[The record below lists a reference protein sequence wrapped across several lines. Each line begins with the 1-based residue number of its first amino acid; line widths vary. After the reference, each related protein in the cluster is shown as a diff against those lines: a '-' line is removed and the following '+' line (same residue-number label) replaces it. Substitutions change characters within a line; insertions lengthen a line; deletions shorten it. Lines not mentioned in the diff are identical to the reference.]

1 MSDPRRI
8 GVLTFHRSINY
19 GSYWQARALVEGLS
33 RGGDHV
39 ELLDH
44 DSPAIRRAELHCA
57 FQPLLPVRSPRS
69 DFPAYAQK
77 VRSFADAVDRL
88 PRSPCFD
95 LDQPEGIGGYDVL
108 VVGSDEV
115 WNFHHPWF
123 GGKPLFFGDG
133 LQTGR
138 MVSYA
143 ASFGNY
149 DAQASLDSYWTEKLA
164 RFAALSVRD
173 DNSRRAIEAS
183 LGVTPALVLDPVLQF
198 SGALPEPAADRN
210 ELIVYGHSFPA
221 WFGDAVRRWAER
233 AGCPVVSLGYRNDW
247 ADEQVIAID
256 PVSFAARIG
265 GARAVA
271 TNFFH
276 GCAFALAYRRPL
288 ATLPSAYRLN
298 KVTSLLDTL
307 RAGDRLVPPDVSNG
321 QMDAL
326 LGTPPGG
333 ATMAALDDLRICSA
347 HFLDQALAA

>member
-19 GSYWQARALVEGLS
+19 GSYWQARALVEGLGRS
-33 RGGDHV
+33 GDHV

-44 DSPAIRRAELHCA
+44 DSPAIRRAELRCA

-88 PRSPCFD
+88 PRSSCFD

-133 LQTGR
+133 LQAGR
-138 MVSYA
+138 LVSYA

-149 DAQASLDSYWTEKLA
+149 DAQASLDSCWTEKLA

-183 LGVTPALVLDPVLQF
+183 LGVTPALALDPILQF

-233 AGCPVVSLGYRNDW
+233 AECPIVSLGYRNDW

-288 ATLPSAYRLN
+288 AAVPSSYRLN

-307 RAGDRLVPPDVSNG
+307 RAGDRLVPSEVADG
-321 QMDAL
+321 QMDVL
-326 LGTPPGG
+326 LGTPPSE
-333 ATMAALDDLRICSA
+333 ATMEALGEFRVGSA
-347 HFLDQALAA
+347 HFLDEALAA

>member
-1 MSDPRRI
+1 VSDRRRI

-19 GSYWQARALVEGLS
+19 GSYWQARALVEGLG
-33 RGGDHV
+33 RGGDDV

-44 DSPAIRRAELHCA
+44 DSPAIRRAELRCA
-57 FQPLLPVRSPRS
+57 FQPLLPARSPRS

-77 VRSFADAVDRL
+77 VRSFVDAVDRL
-88 PRSPCFD
+88 PRSQCFD
-95 LDQPEGIGGYDVL
+95 LDRPDGVGGYDVV

-115 WNFHHPWF
+115 WNFHHPWL

-133 LQTGR
+133 VQAERIL
-138 MVSYA
+138 SYA

-149 DAQASLDSYWTEKLA
+149 DAQAGIDGYWAEKLT

-173 DNSRRAIEAS
+173 ENSRRAIETS
-183 LGVTPALVLDPVLQF
+183 LGTSPALVLDPVLQF
-198 SGALPEPAADRN
+198 AGALPAPAADRD

-221 WFGDAVRRWAER
+221 WFGDAVGRWAER
-233 AGCPVVSLGYRNDW
+233 AGCSVVSLGYRNDW

-256 PVSFAARIG
+256 PVAFAARIG

-276 GCAFALAYRRPL
+276 GCAFAMAYRRPL
-288 ATLPSAYRLN
+288 AAVPSSYRLN

-307 RAGDRLVPPDVSNG
+307 RAGDRLVPPEVSNG
-321 QMDAL
+321 EMDAL
-326 LGTPPGG
+326 LGAPPSD
-333 ATMAALDDLRICSA
+333 ATMEALDELRIRSA
-347 HFLDQALAA
+347 QFLDEALAA